1 MNFSKRTDWRQTI
14 RDATGFFAIVAAGVF
29 TLGIQSVSAQS
40 ELPDLCAASFS
51 APLRIDNPFLLLSP
65 GQSSTHE
72 SQTTDPE
79 TGLTEIETAVK
90 NVLKKKRTIAGIK
103 TRGVRERVFSLEGL
117 LSEDVV
123 GWHAQD
129 DEGNVWLLAE
139 DVTLYERDDSGNV
152 IEILH
157 EDTWEAGVDGAL
169 PGQIMKAEP
178 MVGQSYFHKFIPG
191 QAEDEATV
199 IALGDSVSVQG
210 RIFSNVLQVKET
222 SVLSPD
228 ATALSYYALG
238 IGDVLSLDFD
248 EDGSIS
254 RSALISGSVLSR
266 CEIEDNDEI
275 EDDD

>member
-1 MNFSKRTDWRQTI
+1 MTFSKRTDWRQAI
-14 RDATGFFAIVAAGVF
+14 RDTKGFFAIVVAGVF

-51 APLRIDNPFLLLSP
+51 TPLRIDNPFLLLSP

-79 TGLTEIETAVK
+79 TGLTEIETLVT
-90 NVLKKKRTIAGIK
+90 NVLRKKRTVAGIK

-123 GWHAQD
+123 GWHAQN

-139 DVTLYERDDSGNV
+139 DATLYERDSAGNV

-157 EDTWEAGVDGAL
+157 EGWEAGVDDAL
-169 PGQIMKAEP
+169 AGQIMKAEP
-178 MVGQSYFHKFIPG
+178 MVGQSYFHKFVPG
-191 QAEDEATV
+191 EAEDEATV
-199 IALGDSVSVQG
+199 IALGNSVSVQG

-222 SVLSPD
+222 SVLSPG

-254 RSALISGSVLSR
+254 RSVLISGSVLSR
-266 CEIEDNDEI
+266 CEIED
-275 EDDD
+275 DD